1 VLQPVSP
8 KTLERLGEEREGAE
22 EDAMCFKVK
31 FNSRERTGCCLL
43 VVIIIVLVIG
53 VLFGM
58 GVFRHGYDKFRDLG
72 RNHTCYDCDTH

>member
-1 VLQPVSP
+1 
-8 KTLERLGEEREGAE
+8 
-22 EDAMCFKVK
+22 MCFRIKYK
-31 FNSRERTGCCLL
+31 SPERIGCCLL
-43 VVIIIVLVIG
+43 IVIIIVLLIG